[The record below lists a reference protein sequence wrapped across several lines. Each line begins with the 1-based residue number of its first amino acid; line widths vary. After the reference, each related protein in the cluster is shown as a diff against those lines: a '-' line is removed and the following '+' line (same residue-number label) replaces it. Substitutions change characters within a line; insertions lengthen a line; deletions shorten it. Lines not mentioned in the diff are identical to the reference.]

1 MRDVEAIMVEAL
13 KRLLHCLSGEYDQM
27 QEEHMKETSD
37 SAKQMQ
43 RLKHSIAMK
52 NTKSKER

>member
-13 KRLLHCLSGEYDQM
+13 KRLLYCLSGEYDQM
-27 QEEHMKETSD
+27 QEEDMKETSD

-43 RLKHSIAMK
+43 RLKHSIATK